1 MHKSSKFVSFMESN
15 EGILFAA
22 VTERTGVLT
31 SLAMPISSST
41 KSKTDIYKQKPETVL
56 TKNSLKILYNID
68 TVGVSDSDII

>member
-22 VTERTGVLT
+22 VTEGTGVLT

-56 TKNSLKILYNID
+56 TMNS
-68 TVGVSDSDII
+68 

>member
-22 VTERTGVLT
+22 VTEGTVLT

-56 TKNSLKILYNID
+56 TMNS
-68 TVGVSDSDII
+68 